1 MLYYTIVRKL
11 KVHKSYK
18 VFLKLFLIIFYKPY
32 KLDGFHKL
40 IFPMLSKIK
49 FLKLAKYHI
58 IALILMPIIL
68 IGAFLLA
75 INNLTA
81 TAEET
86 TITPSGNESLID
98 DLNKQIDEQ
107 RKKLDELV
115 DKIDEYK
122 SNTDKLKNQAS
133 NLKNQIY
140 ILDNQIA
147 KAELD
152 VKAKNEEKKYLSAF
166 IRLLDYYDDK
176 DYLLILLN
184 NNSFSEFFDQVNN
197 IEGIEED
204 LQKAL
209 NRFQEMVE
217 KFNQQKQE
225 LSDKRDQ
232 LSSLMDKLEN
242 QKDILAEQIETKQQ
256 LISETNNSE
265 KKYQNLIGDLK
276 QEELAANNAIA
287 ALERKLRQELE
298 KKGDQEKFNTLGD
311 VSMIWPMDG
320 RRITVYFR
328 DPDYPYRNLFEH
340 SGLDIGLPSGTP
352 IKAAEAGYV
361 AKIGINTKWYGTYIM
376 IIHNNNLAT
385 LYAHLRSANVSV
397 DQYVSQGQVIAASDN
412 TGFSSGP
419 HLHFEVRLN
428 GIPVNP
434 LTYLP

>member
-1 MLYYTIVRKL
+1 
-11 KVHKSYK
+11 
-18 VFLKLFLIIFYKPY
+18 
-32 KLDGFHKL
+32 
-40 IFPMLSKIK
+40 MLSKIK

-152 VKAKNEEKKYLSAF
+152 VKAKNEEIKVTELEIQKVELQITDNEKLIAEQKKYLSAF

-217 KFNQQKQE
+217 KFNQQKKE

>member
-1 MLYYTIVRKL
+1 MLARVKT
-11 KVHKSYK
+11 
-18 VFLKLFLIIFYKPY
+18 F
-32 KLDGFHKL
+32 
-40 IFPMLSKIK
+40 
-49 FLKLAKYHI
+49 KLAKYHI

-68 IGAFLLA
+68 IGGFLLA
-75 INNLTA
+75 INNLI
-81 TAEET
+81 AEET
-86 TITPSGNESLID
+86 KVKVSANEAVIA
-98 DLNKQIDEQ
+98 DLNQQIDEQ
-107 RKKLDELV
+107 RKKLDELA

-122 SNTDKLKNQAS
+122 DNINKYKNQAS
-133 NLKNQIY
+133 TLKSQVY

-147 KAELD
+147 KTQLD
-152 VKAKNEEKKYLSAF
+152 VKAKNEEIKVTELEIQKVELQIIDNERLIEEQKKYLAAF

-225 LSDKRDQ
+225 LNAKRDQ
-232 LSSLMDKLEN
+232 LSELMNKLEN
-242 QKDILAEQIETKQQ
+242 QKDVLEDQVETKQY
-256 LISETNNSE
+256 LIKETNNSE
-265 KKYQNLIGDLK
+265 KKYQNLVSDLK
-276 QEELAANNAIA
+276 QEQLTANNAVA
-287 ALERKLRQELE
+287 ALERRLRQELE
-298 KKGDQEKFNTLGD
+298 KKGDEEKFNTFGEASL
-311 VSMIWPMDG
+311 IWPMDS

-328 DPDYPYRNLFEH
+328 DPDYPYRYLFEH
-340 SGLDIGLPSGTP
+340 SGLDVGVPSGTS

-361 AKIGINTKWYGTYIM
+361 AKVAIGTKWYGTYIM

-385 LYAHLRSANVSV
+385 LYAHLSSVNVSA
-397 DQYVSQGQVIAASDN
+397 DQYVSRGQIIAGSGN

-428 GIPVNP
+428 GLPVNP